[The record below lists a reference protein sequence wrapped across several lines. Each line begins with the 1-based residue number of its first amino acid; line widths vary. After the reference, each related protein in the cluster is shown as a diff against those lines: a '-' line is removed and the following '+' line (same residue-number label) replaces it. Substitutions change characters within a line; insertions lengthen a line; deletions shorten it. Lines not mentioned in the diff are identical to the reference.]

1 MEYLDIVDEN
11 GVPTG
16 KIAERTAAHKQG
28 LRHRT
33 SHVWILRERAGKV
46 EVLLQKR
53 SQNQDSF
60 PGCYDISSAG
70 HIPAGVDFIPSALR
84 ELKEELGCSVSE
96 NELIY
101 CGQRR
106 FSYDGVF
113 HGKEF
118 HDRQVSNV
126 YALWL
131 DRRPEDFV
139 LQKEELEE
147 VRWFEFESC
156 LRLVEKNEIP
166 HCIYLEELQMLLP
179 EVRKRERLCILV
191 TPPVTEEEKQQ
202 LLQAAPGQK
211 FFFTEKPE
219 VTEEQ
224 LRRADIILGNLQS
237 PLQLKKCENLKWI
250 QLNNAGTEGYCE
262 PGLLPEGAQLANAT
276 GAYGMAISEHMIGCL
291 FALRKKLLLY
301 WDNQKAHCWHS
312 EGHVKVIERSNVL
325 VIGCG
330 DIGMTFGRKMNALG
344 CRVSGIRRIVSKKS
358 DFPEW
363 IEVMYGMDSLEE
375 LLPKADIV
383 AMSLPGNASTYHVLS
398 RERIALLS
406 DNAVVLNVGR
416 GTAIDTDALADAL
429 YTGKIAGAA
438 LDVTDPEPLPPDH
451 RLWNAPNLLI
461 TPHVSGGFSLP
472 ETLEK
477 IVRLFADNLE
487 RYFAGQPIENL
498 VNLQTGYRE

>member
-16 KIAERTAAHKQG
+16 KTAERTAAHKQG

-53 SQNQDSF
+53 SQNKDSF

-179 EVRKRERLCILV
+179 EVR
-191 TPPVTEEEKQQ
+191 
-202 LLQAAPGQK
+202 
-211 FFFTEKPE
+211 
-219 VTEEQ
+219 
-224 LRRADIILGNLQS
+224 
-237 PLQLKKCENLKWI
+237 
-250 QLNNAGTEGYCE
+250 
-262 PGLLPEGAQLANAT
+262 
-276 GAYGMAISEHMIGCL
+276 
-291 FALRKKLLLY
+291 
-301 WDNQKAHCWHS
+301 
-312 EGHVKVIERSNVL
+312 
-325 VIGCG
+325 
-330 DIGMTFGRKMNALG
+330 
-344 CRVSGIRRIVSKKS
+344 
-358 DFPEW
+358 
-363 IEVMYGMDSLEE
+363 
-375 LLPKADIV
+375 
-383 AMSLPGNASTYHVLS
+383 
-398 RERIALLS
+398 
-406 DNAVVLNVGR
+406 
-416 GTAIDTDALADAL
+416 
-429 YTGKIAGAA
+429 
-438 LDVTDPEPLPPDH
+438 
-451 RLWNAPNLLI
+451 
-461 TPHVSGGFSLP
+461 
-472 ETLEK
+472 
-477 IVRLFADNLE
+477 
-487 RYFAGQPIENL
+487 
-498 VNLQTGYRE
+498 

>member
-16 KIAERTAAHKQG
+16 KTAERTAAHKQG

-53 SQNQDSF
+53 SQNKDSF

-219 VTEEQ
+219 LTEEQ

-291 FALRKKLLLY
+291 FALRK
-301 WDNQKAHCWHS
+301 NCCC
-312 EGHVKVIERSNVL
+312 
-325 VIGCG
+325 IG
-330 DIGMTFGRKMNALG
+330 TTRKHIA
-344 CRVSGIRRIVSKKS
+344 GIRKDMQK
-358 DFPEW
+358 
-363 IEVMYGMDSLEE
+363 
-375 LLPKADIV
+375 
-383 AMSLPGNASTYHVLS
+383 
-398 RERIALLS
+398 
-406 DNAVVLNVGR
+406 
-416 GTAIDTDALADAL
+416 
-429 YTGKIAGAA
+429 
-438 LDVTDPEPLPPDH
+438 
-451 RLWNAPNLLI
+451 
-461 TPHVSGGFSLP
+461 
-472 ETLEK
+472 
-477 IVRLFADNLE
+477 
-487 RYFAGQPIENL
+487 
-498 VNLQTGYRE
+498 